1 MLTYMSGVPTSFKS
15 KQILKVHKY
24 RYINCIREEKINIP
38 QDNHEH
44 PCFCVQGLNNFK
56 KVYLSA
62 IN

>member
-1 MLTYMSGVPTSFKS
+1 MSGVPASFKP
-15 KQILKVHKY
+15 KPILKVHKY
-24 RYINCIREEKINIP
+24 RDINYIREEKINIP

>member
-1 MLTYMSGVPTSFKS
+1 MSGVPASLKS
-15 KQILKVHKY
+15 KPILKVHKY
-24 RYINCIREEKINIP
+24 RYINYTREEKINIP

-56 KVYLSA
+56 KVYLRP